1 MGIMEDIHTA
11 MKYMSCGEYIKAEK
25 IYKDVLNQ
33 DGNNAVVLSMLGGL
47 YFNMRDFKQAK
58 KYLEKSDSIK
68 PLDATNEW
76 LGLTYYCLGK
86 FEKAQI
92 YLEKAVDKTKNFDVF
107 EKYIDC
113 LEKKDDPKT
122 AYIIAEKAYKMFPL
136 KPEAIAQYAD
146 CCLSIGKFEDALNYS
161 IQVTRNYPKYGIGWI
176 VLGMVAELYLR
187 DENLAKECYQ
197 TALRCGEKRKGN
209 YNLALNALRN
219 SDYQSAHKYLRKIY
233 RGKDKDVW
241 LNYIYACLYF
251 KERKF
256 KQAYKYYIYKEP
268 QVGPKHPINK
278 LKRPW
283 DGKRYK
289 DETLLVFCDQGY
301 GDTFMFL
308 RYIYSLKNKFKK
320 VKILIRPE
328 MAGIVERSFAD
339 LHWVQVCRLTK
350 RFPSYDKSVI
360 LSYIPYY
367 IKADIDTI
375 PCSNGYFK
383 ADKKIVDKYKDKI
396 HTDKLKIGICWESG
410 GDGLRDM
417 LHRTLNINMFED
429 LFKIKNSQFY
439 SFQVKPAMD
448 NYKDYSDLIDLAKD
462 FENFDDTAG
471 ALCNMDLLI
480 TVDTAIAHLAGA
492 LGVKT
497 YILLPYYPDWRWFDN
512 EKKTEWYDSVTLFR
526 QQDSKTWENVFE
538 NIKNEII
545 KIIS

>member
-1 MGIMEDIHTA
+1 MGIMEDIHIA
-11 MKYMSCGEYIKAEK
+11 MNYMSCGNFDKAEI
-25 IYKDVLNQ
+25 IYKNLLKQ
-33 DGNNAVVLSMLGGL
+33 DENNAVVLSMLGGL
-47 YFNMRDFKQAK
+47 YFNIRDFKSAK

-86 FEKAQI
+86 LSLAQE
-92 YLEKAVDKTKNFDVF
+92 YLGRAIDKTKNFDVF

-113 LEKKDDPKT
+113 LEKKDDQKT
-122 AYIIAEKAYKMFPL
+122 AYIVAEKAYKMFPL

-146 CCLSIGKFEDALNYS
+146 CCLSIGKFEEALAYS
-161 IQVTRNYPKYGIGWI
+161 KQVVQNFPKYGIGWI

-187 DENLAKECYQ
+187 DEGLAKDCYQ
-197 TALRCGEKRKGN
+197 NALECGEKRKGY
-209 YNLALNALRN
+209 YNLTINALRN
-219 SDYQSAHKYLRKIY
+219 RDYESAHKYIRKIY
-233 RGKDKDVW
+233 RGKDKDEW
-241 LNYIYACLYF
+241 LNFIYACLYF

-256 KQAYKYYIYKEP
+256 KKAYKYYIYKES

-278 LKRPW
+278 LKKPW

-320 VKILIRPE
+320 VKILIRKE
-328 MAGIVERSFAD
+328 MADIVERSFSD
-339 LHWVQVCRLTK
+339 LKWVQVCRLTK

-367 IKADIDTI
+367 INADIDNI
-375 PCSNGYFK
+375 PCSDGYFVP
-383 ADKKIVDKYKDKI
+383 DKTIVEEYKKKTK
-396 HTDKLKIGICWESG
+396 TDKFKIGICWESG

-429 LFKIKNSQFY
+429 LFKIKNAQFY

-448 NYKDYSDLIDLAKD
+448 NYKDYPELTDLAKD
-462 FENFDDTAG
+462 FKTFDDTAG

-480 TVDTAIAHLAGA
+480 TVDTAIGHLAGA

-512 EKKTEWYDSVTLFR
+512 ETKTEWYDSVTLFR
-526 QQDSKTWENVFE
+526 QQDPKTWENVFKKLE
-538 NIKNEII
+538 KEIKSFI
-545 KIIS
+545 